1 MAWMARQLDL
11 VRGKKFIGVAELV
24 AQAARMLGLVAPV
37 QDRGT
42 VTEVPDDRT
51 VRYYLNK
58 GLISPAE
65 EKRGTSSVFGYRH
78 LLQLLAVKKL
88 QSENLPIRKIRDLVP
103 GRDERDLERLIGL
116 DAGGGHYGDGDAT
129 RYLDSLLVPAP
140 PPPDISQEPPRTRQ
154 AGGMAIPPRAMAS
167 AKSTPSAT
175 YRDRAELPVT
185 PASDDRRLADPFE
198 VTSPVRSRNEITF
211 SVNAGTWDRV
221 EIQPGL
227 ELHIRRDYKPPAEG
241 RELRGLARLI
251 LEGIEGHNRKTER

>member
-1 MAWMARQLDL
+1 MGSMARQLDL

-103 GRDERDLERLIGL
+103 GREERDLERLLGL
-116 DAGGGHYGDGDAT
+116 EGGSGPDGYSDAA
-129 RYLDSLLVPAP
+129 RYLDSLLISAPLPPAILP
-140 PPPDISQEPPRTRQ
+140 EPSGTRS
-154 AGGMAIPPRAMAS
+154 AGSLAIPPQAIAS
-167 AKSTPSAT
+167 TKAKPSA
-175 YRDRAELPVT
+175 RSGDRAELPVAT
-185 PASDDRRLADPFE
+185 ASDDRRLADPAE
-198 VTSPVRSRNEITF
+198 VTSPVRSANEITF

-251 LEGIEGHNRKTER
+251 LEGIEGHNQKTER